1 VTAPDTR
8 FVDQFRGTLADHP
21 SKFWE
26 ANSDADKHLRDDDD
40 LRDQNAELLCRVQEL
55 QAEDDAKA
63 ETIGR
68 LKAERDELYDLAER
82 FESLGEAHQITLG
95 LLAEANRKCARLE
108 SERDSWR
115 AAASAARRDS

>member
-8 FVDQFRGTLADHP
+8 FVDQFRGELADHP

-26 ANSDADKHLRDDDD
+26 ANQGANEHLRDYER
-40 LRDQNAELLCRVQEL
+40 LRDENAELLCRVQEL

-63 ETIGR
+63 ATIGQ
-68 LKAERDELYDLAER
+68 LKAEVDQLADLAER
-82 FESLGEAHQITLG
+82 LDSLGEAHQITLG

-115 AAASAARRDS
+115 AAASAARRES